1 VLVVDDNVDTADSL
15 TLLVELLDHDVR
27 TAYDGPTA
35 LEIAVEYR
43 PNVALLDIGLPGLDG
58 YEVATRIRQQAGLE
72 GIVLVA
78 ITGYG
83 QESDRQMA
91 TQAGFDQHLVKPVDF
106 DRVQRILATTPVDNL
121 TTGRRVF
128 T

>member
-1 VLVVDDNVDTADSL
+1 MVDDNVDTADSL

-43 PNVALLDIGLPGLDG
+43 PNVALLDIGLPGLNG
-58 YEVATRIRQQAGLE
+58 YEVATRIRRQAGLE

-83 QESDRQMA
+83 QESDRQLA
-91 TQAGFDQHLVKPVDF
+91 TEAGFDHHLAKPVDF

-121 TTGRRVF
+121 TSARRVF

>member
-1 VLVVDDNVDTADSL
+1 MMFEPHT
-15 TLLVELLDHDVR
+15 
-27 TAYDGPTA
+27 TA

-43 PNVALLDIGLPGLDG
+43 PNVALLDIGLSGLNG
-58 YEVATRIRQQAGLE
+58 YEVATRIRQQAGIE

-91 TQAGFDQHLVKPVDF
+91 TEAGFDQHLLKPVDF
-106 DRVQRILATTPVDNL
+106 DRVQRILATTAVDNL
-121 TTGRRVF
+121 TFGRRVF